1 MDTELFDK
9 LEKGVD
15 SLLTEYHSLK
25 QENEFLKEENL
36 KLQLQRDGVKDRLD
50 VILKKLNGIELR

>member
-1 MDTELFDK
+1 MDSELFAK

-15 SLLTEYHSLK
+15 SLLTEYRSLK
-25 QENEFLKEENL
+25 QENELLKEENL

-50 VILKKLNGIELR
+50 VILKKLEGIELR

>member
-15 SLLTEYHSLK
+15 SLLTEYRLLK
-25 QENEFLKEENL
+25 QENELLKE
-36 KLQLQRDGVKDRLD
+36 
-50 VILKKLNGIELR
+50 